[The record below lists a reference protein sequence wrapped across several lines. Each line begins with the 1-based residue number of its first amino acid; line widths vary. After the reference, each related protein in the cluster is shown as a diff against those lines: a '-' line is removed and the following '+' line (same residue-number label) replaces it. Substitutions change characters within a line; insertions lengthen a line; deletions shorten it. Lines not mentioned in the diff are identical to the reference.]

1 VTREVSVEVTGETVG
16 EAKWKALRE
25 LERSAPGIDKST
37 VRFQVVSEGERGL
50 LGVGYTPA
58 RVVAS
63 AEAPDE
69 PAREAP
75 PADESAREAPPA
87 DESALAGQVRGLVE
101 RVVGAV
107 GIVTRVDVRESED
120 EIAVTCVGGDLA
132 LLIGKHGQ
140 TIDALQY
147 VANAAAHRHGGTKS
161 VTVDAA
167 GYRERRRVTLEGIAL
182 RAAERAVRGERVLL
196 EPMTAVER
204 KVVHERLKEVP
215 GVQTAS
221 EGTEPNRY
229 VVVLPD

>member
-1 VTREVSVEVTGETVG
+1 MSSEVSVEATGETVG

-25 LERSAPGIDKST
+25 LERVAPGLDKNA

-63 AEAPDE
+63 TDAA
-69 PAREAP
+69 
-75 PADESAREAPPA
+75 SAAVSTTSTHDQSE
-87 DESALAGQVRGLVE
+87 LAAHMRALVE
-101 RVVGAV
+101 RVVGALGV
-107 GIVTRVDVRESED
+107 AARVELRETD
-120 EIAVTCVGGDLA
+120 EEIFVTCLGGDVG

-147 VANAAAHRHGGTKS
+147 VANASAHRHGGTKP

-182 RAAERAVRGERVLL
+182 RAAERAERGERVAL

-204 KVVHERLKEVP
+204 KVVHERLKEAA
-215 GVQTAS
+215 GVQTTS

-229 VVVLPD
+229 VVVLPA